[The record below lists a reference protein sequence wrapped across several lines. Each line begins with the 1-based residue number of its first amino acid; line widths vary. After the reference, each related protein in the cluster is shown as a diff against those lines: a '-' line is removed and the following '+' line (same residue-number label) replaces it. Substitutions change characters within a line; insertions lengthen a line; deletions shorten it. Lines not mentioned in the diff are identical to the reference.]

1 MHAMMLANCKG
12 NRPCQILKLP
22 IGLYKTIQCKK
33 SAHPTEYVF
42 LTKNGGGLKSFLVF
56 CLLLTNSRT
65 RCRKL
70 AGSTGKMQQKVP
82 KTSFQK
88 SFTVVKTIK
97 QILYFQFNIVWF
109 FTSRQFLSP
118 LDPDPHLDSGPYR
131 GDADPGSGSRSAIQ
145 TMRIHN
151 TAQVITCM

>member
-1 MHAMMLANCKG
+1 MLANCKG

-56 CLLLTNSRT
+56 CLLLTNSRP

-70 AGSTGKMQQKVP
+70 AGSTLWENAAKSTENFISKIIYCCKNY
-82 KTSFQK
+82 KTNL
-88 SFTVVKTIK
+88 
-97 QILYFQFNIVWF
+97 ILPI
-109 FTSRQFLSP
+109 
-118 LDPDPHLDSGPYR
+118 
-131 GDADPGSGSRSAIQ
+131 
-145 TMRIHN
+145 
-151 TAQVITCM
+151 